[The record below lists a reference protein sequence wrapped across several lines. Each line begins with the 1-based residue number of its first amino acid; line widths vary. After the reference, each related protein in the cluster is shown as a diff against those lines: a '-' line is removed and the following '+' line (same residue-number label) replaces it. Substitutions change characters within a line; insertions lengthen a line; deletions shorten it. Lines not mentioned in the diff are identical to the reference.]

1 MQRLTQNLNLD
12 WDYFPYDCGVSALSQ
27 RDGASPVRVSLPHT
41 NVELPYHNFSE
52 REFCFVSWYRKSIAV
67 PASFRKRRIFL
78 DFEGVMTAA
87 TLYVNGRQAGPEHRG
102 GYTPFSYD
110 ITGLVRFGESNCLE
124 VRVDSTERQDIPPFG
139 GTVDFLTFGGIY
151 REVHLRAVDP
161 LHIGEIFARP
171 SHVLWPGKRL
181 DVDVWLENSS
191 ERLHRTTLTVQLC
204 DLSGEVRSQIEC
216 PVTVAANTTGC
227 TTVTFES
234 LPGIE
239 LWDIDNPRLYEIR
252 ATLGNG
258 DLLSTR
264 FGFRQAEFRDDGA
277 FYLNGQPLKLRGLNR
292 HQTFPYIGA
301 AAPARLQRRDA
312 EILKHELNCN
322 VVRTSHYPQSR
333 HFLDRCD
340 ELGLLVL
347 EEIPGW
353 QHIGDA
359 AWQELAVRDVE
370 AMIRRDR
377 NHPAIILWGV
387 RINESPDHHELYTRT
402 NALARQLDPTRPT
415 GGIRCHWDSELLED
429 VYTMN
434 DFGCDLKAPVAARY
448 LNTEFCGH
456 MFPTKSFDQEERVQ
470 QHALRHARAH
480 SLIGGMKSAGG
491 IGWCAFDYN
500 THAGF
505 GSGDRICYH
514 GVMDIFRQPKFA
526 AHFYASQV
534 APEKRIVLE
543 PASYWKMGDKNG
555 DAPEQLVVFSN
566 VEKIE
571 VYVGAELRTTALPD
585 VAQYPHL
592 PHAPF
597 LVQGLGSLWG
607 SHWQPL
613 RVVGYIGDRAVAER
627 LVAADGVP
635 AQMHCTADDAELW
648 ADGADMTR
656 ISLRITDAHGN
667 LLPFASQLVTVTIQ
681 GPGQLVGDNP
691 FPMPGGRGAL
701 YVRAA
706 RRAGTIRITARTP
719 RLPTQQLTIVVRPL
733 EKACLRN
740 RRSLEHRASVP
751 HGRRLVVTT

>member
-12 WDYFPYDCGVSALSQ
+12 WDYFPYDCGVWTRSQ
-27 RDGASPVRVSLPHT
+27 RDETVPVRVSLPHT

-52 REFCFVSWYRKSIAV
+52 REFCFVSWYRKSITVAE
-67 PASFRKRRIFL
+67 SLRSHRILL

-87 TLYVNGRQAGPEHRG
+87 TLYVNGQPAGPEHRG
-102 GYTPFSYD
+102 GYTPFSHD
-110 ITGLVRFGESNCLE
+110 ITAFLHFGEENQIE
-124 VRVDSTERQDIPPFG
+124 VRVDSTERPDIPPFG

-151 REVHLRAVDP
+151 RDVHLRAVDP
-161 LHIGEIFARP
+161 LHIDELFVRP
-171 SHVLWPGKRL
+171 RDLLSCGKRL
-181 DVDVWLENSS
+181 EVDVWLKNHGDQ
-191 ERLHRTTLTVQLC
+191 RHHTTLAVQLC
-204 DLSGEVRSQIEC
+204 HLNGEVCRQVDC
-216 PVTVAANTTGC
+216 PVSVEAKATGQ
-227 TTVTFES
+227 TTVTLES
-234 LPGIE
+234 LAGIQ
-239 LWDIDNPRLYEIR
+239 LWDIDNPCLYEIR

-258 DLLSTR
+258 DSFSTR
-264 FGFRQAEFRDDGA
+264 FGFRQAEFREDGA
-277 FYLNGQPLKLRGLNR
+277 FYLNGRTLKLRGLNR

-312 EILKHELNCN
+312 DILKHELDCN

-359 AWQELAVRDVE
+359 AWQELVIRDVE

-377 NHPAIILWGV
+377 NHPSIILWGV
-387 RINESPDHHELYTRT
+387 RINESPDHHELYSRT
-402 NALARQLDPTRPT
+402 NALARQLDPTRAT
-415 GGIRCHWDSELLED
+415 GGIRCIWDSELLED

-434 DFGCDLKAPVAARY
+434 DFGYDLKPPAAARY
-448 LNTEFCGH
+448 LNTEFGGH

-534 APEKRIVLE
+534 APEKRVILE

-555 DAPEQLVVFSN
+555 DTPEQLVVFSN

-571 VYVGAELRTTALPD
+571 VYVGAELRTTAWPD
-585 VAQYPHL
+585 KAQYPHL

-597 LVQGLGSLWG
+597 LIQGLGSLWG

-613 RVVGYIGDRAVAER
+613 RLIGYIGDRMVAER

-635 AQMHCTADDAELW
+635 AQLHFAADDVELW

-656 ISLRITDAHGN
+656 LSLRITDAHGN
-667 LLPFASQLVTVTIQ
+667 LLPYASQPVTVMCQ

-691 FPMPGGRGAL
+691 FPLPGGRGAL

-706 RRAGTIRITARTP
+706 RRAGIIRITANTP
-719 RLPTQQLTIVVRPL
+719 RLPTQHLTIHVRPL
-733 EKACLRN
+733 KKEQQG
-740 RRSLEHRASVP
+740 S
-751 HGRRLVVTT
+751 RRLRKRRPSISQASRLIEVS